1 MCSGGFLPVSA
12 APSQAPGPARLQ
24 GYSVLHERLRRLKTV
39 KTLSPEFKPEFKF
52 NFESDS

>member
-1 MCSGGFLPVSA
+1 MQRRFLASVCGSE
-12 APSQAPGPARLQ
+12 SAPGPARLQ